1 MIESDQFLLIKC
13 EMKSISNTPATSRVT
28 SRGEIPPKA
37 GAMDTIGLT
46 VWVGLKSRQ
55 LVN

>member
-1 MIESDQFLLIKC
+1 MIESDPFLLIKC

-28 SRGEIPPKA
+28 SRGEIPLKA